1 MRAGDVSSG
10 SAQLAKAAERLEVAW
25 QQTREHWND
34 TNSLAFEQE
43 EILPLLHAVKLTIE
57 STQLYG
63 SVVRKAQHACDPD
76 AYDQSK
82 Y

>member
-1 MRAGDVSSG
+1 MENANHASGGRQQRFRAIGQSSR
-10 SAQLAKAAERLEVAW
+10 E
-25 QQTREHWND
+25 TREHWND